1 MGKQKKDKIGKKCD
15 GCRRLI
21 TCGSEPVCEMAVG
34 IFALEIKGKCARPH
48 ANCAGWDLRT
58 VELSHRSFGVM
69 LKLKYTGEKSALGVN
84 TKAGFCELHFSTPEK
99 VEAIASL
106 INAISGAVLE
116 ATCVEFVKK
125 EVSSD
130 DINQK

>member
-1 MGKQKKDKIGKKCD
+1 
-15 GCRRLI
+15 
-21 TCGSEPVCEMAVG
+21 MAVG